1 MQNVPL
7 PQFRPLADIG
17 PASQLPLRGR
27 GSGVNPPNRF
37 EKLGFTVDGEFID
50 GQTQED
56 PDFLKPHSVA
66 TAILE
71 DTSRTILNH
80 VDSPDLG
87 FAWTVNPYR
96 GCEHGCI
103 YCYARPGHEYLGM
116 SSGIDFETKIMAKH
130 DAPELLAKALAKSSW
145 QGEPIVF
152 AGVTDVYQ
160 PIEAELGITRKCLE
174 VCLAFRQP
182 ISIITKNKL
191 ILRDIDIIGEMAKLN
206 LVHAAVSLT
215 TLSNKLASVMEPRAS
230 SPRSRLDTIRALAK
244 LGVPTTVMTAPII
257 PGLNDHEIPALLRE
271 ASHAGATCAGY
282 VLLRMPHQ
290 IKAIFLDWL
299 QRNFPQ
305 RAAKVEALIRDT
317 REGELYRAAFHERG
331 RGTGPIADQ
340 IGATF
345 RMFARKYKLANRLP
359 PHERGLFRVPSELA
373 DRGQLSL
380 FGQ

>member
-7 PQFRPLADIG
+7 PQLHNLADIG
-17 PASQLPLRGR
+17 PASHLPLRGR

-37 EKLGFTVDGEFID
+37 EKLGFAADGDYVDAAARD
-50 GQTQED
+50 D
-56 PDFLKPHSVA
+56 DDFLKPRSVA

-87 FAWTVNPYR
+87 FGWTVNPYR
-96 GCEHGCI
+96 GCEHGCV

-116 SSGIDFETKIMAKH
+116 SSGIDFETKILAKH
-130 DAPELLAKALAKSSW
+130 DAPQLLQRALSKNSW

-160 PIEAELGITRKCLE
+160 PIEAQLQLTRKCLE

-182 ISIITKNKL
+182 VSIITKNKL
-191 ILRDIDIIGEMAKLN
+191 ILRDTDIIAEMAKLN
-206 LVHAAVSLT
+206 LIHAAISLT
-215 TLSNKLASVMEPRAS
+215 TLDNKLAHAMEPRAS
-230 SPRSRLDTIRALAK
+230 SPRARLDAIRALTK

-257 PGLNDHEIPALLRE
+257 PGLNDHELPALLRE
-271 ASHAGATCAGY
+271 AAHAGAACAGY
-282 VLLRMPHQ
+282 VLLRLPHQ
-290 IKAIFLDWL
+290 IKTIFLDWL

-305 RAAKVEALIRDT
+305 RAAKVEALIRAT
-317 REGELYRAAFHERG
+317 RDGELYNATFFERA
-331 RGTGPIADQ
+331 RGTGPFAEQIAT
-340 IGATF
+340 TF

-359 PHERGLFRVPSELA
+359 PHERALFRVPSEIA
-373 DRGQLSL
+373 DRGQMT
-380 FGQ
+380 FF

>member
-1 MQNVPL
+1 MENVPL
-7 PQFRPLADIG
+7 PQLRNLTDIG
-17 PASQLPLRGR
+17 PTSNLPLRGR

-37 EKLGFTVDGEFID
+37 EKLGFAADGDYVDAAARD
-50 GQTQED
+50 D
-56 PDFLKPHSVA
+56 DDFLKPRSVA

-87 FAWTVNPYR
+87 FGWTVNPYR
-96 GCEHGCI
+96 GCEHGCV

-116 SSGIDFETKIMAKH
+116 SSGIDFETKILAKH
-130 DAPELLAKALAKSSW
+130 DAPQLLQRALSKNSW

-160 PIEAELGITRKCLE
+160 PIEADLEITRKCLE

-182 ISIITKNKL
+182 VSIITKNKL
-191 ILRDIDIIGEMAKLN
+191 ILRDTDIIAEMAKMN
-206 LVHAAVSLT
+206 LIHAAISLT
-215 TLSNKLASVMEPRAS
+215 TLDNKLASAMEPRAS

-257 PGLNDHEIPALLRE
+257 PGLNDHELPALLRE

-282 VLLRMPHQ
+282 VLLRLPHQ
-290 IKAIFLDWL
+290 IKEIFLDWL
-299 QRNFPQ
+299 RRNFPQ

-317 REGELYRAAFHERG
+317 REGELYNATFFERA
-331 RGTGPIADQ
+331 RGTGAFADQ
-340 IGATF
+340 INATF
-345 RMFARKYKLANRLP
+345 RTFARKYKLANRLP
-359 PHERGLFRVPSELA
+359 PHERGLFRVPHEIA
-373 DRGQLSL
+373 ERGQLSL
-380 FGQ
+380 F

>member
-7 PQFRPLADIG
+7 PQLRNLADIG
-17 PASQLPLRGR
+17 PASNLPLRGR

-37 EKLGFTVDGEFID
+37 EKLGFAADGDYID
-50 GQTQED
+50 AAARD
-56 PDFLKPHSVA
+56 DDVLKQRSVA

-96 GCEHGCI
+96 GCEHGCV

-130 DAPELLAKALAKSSW
+130 DAPQLLQRALAKNSW

-160 PIEAELGITRKCLE
+160 PIEAELQLTRKCLE

-182 ISIITKNKL
+182 VSIITKNKL
-191 ILRDIDIIGEMAKLN
+191 ILRDADIIAEMAKLN
-206 LVHAAVSLT
+206 LIHAAISLT
-215 TLSNKLASVMEPRAS
+215 TLENKLAHAMEPRAS
-230 SPRSRLDTIRALAK
+230 SPRARLDAIRALTK

-257 PGLNDHEIPALLRE
+257 PGLNDHELPALLRE
-271 ASHAGATCAGY
+271 AAHAGATCAGY
-282 VLLRMPHQ
+282 VLLRLPHQ
-290 IKAIFLDWL
+290 IKTIFLDWL

-305 RAAKVEALIRDT
+305 RAAKVESLIRAT
-317 REGELYRAAFHERG
+317 RDGELYNATFFERA
-331 RGTGPIADQ
+331 RGTGPFAEQIAT
-340 IGATF
+340 TF

-359 PHERGLFRVPSELA
+359 PHERALFRVPAEIA
-373 DRGQLSL
+373 DRGQMT
-380 FGQ
+380 FF